1 MMQYITNLHYHKVE
15 ETIVSQKILICH
27 EKVECNL
34 KTDGIQ
40 FFSFHNFYIFVC
52 KLKQIYFYFSSRD
65 VCYFLLKINEYIEKK
80 IKIYFFSLHGK
91 NMKITK
97 RKIKWKYQLFHE
109 VFFVTLLFLLLYENV
124 NLLYIAS

>member
-1 MMQYITNLHYHKVE
+1 MGTIFYLILVAIKNLLWKIILFWNENKKHGLWIIIVMMQYITNLPYHKVE

-52 KLKQIYFYFSSRD
+52 KLKQIYLYFSSRD

-80 IKIYFFSLHGK
+80 
-91 NMKITK
+91 
-97 RKIKWKYQLFHE
+97 
-109 VFFVTLLFLLLYENV
+109 
-124 NLLYIAS
+124 